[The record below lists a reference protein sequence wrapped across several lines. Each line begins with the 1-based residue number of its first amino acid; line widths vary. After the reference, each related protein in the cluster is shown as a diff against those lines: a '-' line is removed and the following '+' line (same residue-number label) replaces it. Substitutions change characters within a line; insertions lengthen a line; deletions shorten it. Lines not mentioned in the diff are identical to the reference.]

1 MGPER
6 VAEPRFLVRE
16 LHMVDWHDAPESAK
30 REDVFLLPP
39 RWALQNL
46 RRLAVGQALGFQETG
61 NQEEGSP
68 RSRNHTL
75 LWIQRATATTRRVAN
90 EEALLHAMMAEM
102 GSGWQLK
109 VFSDIPPAPTAHEA
123 LHLFRSA
130 DLVVGLHGSGQANV
144 VFCRPRTGIVDIN
157 VPEPHS
163 QYTAHN
169 SFALDFKYRLVMLR
183 GIGLHQSVNIT
194 VPIDDVLE
202 ALRSLK

>member
-123 LHLFRSA
+123 GASLPIHSTQQLRPGLQIQIGDASRDWIAPIGEHHRAHRQRTRSPQEFE
-130 DLVVGLHGSGQANV
+130 VISG
-144 VFCRPRTGIVDIN
+144 
-157 VPEPHS
+157 
-163 QYTAHN
+163 
-169 SFALDFKYRLVMLR
+169 
-183 GIGLHQSVNIT
+183 
-194 VPIDDVLE
+194 
-202 ALRSLK
+202 